1 MLSACK
7 TRPYVLSAGVTG
19 KTEVWEANLWKSG
32 RKKNSKAA
40 HTHESQAEILAS
52 RLSRDILTLM

>member
-7 TRPYVLSAGVTG
+7 TGHHALSAGVTG
-19 KTEVWEANLWKSG
+19 EAEVWEANLWKSG
-32 RKKNSKAA
+32 KKNTKAA
-40 HTHESQAEILAS
+40 HTHESQAEIFAS